1 MVIENLQDDPII
13 PEFMMY
19 TTGLEANEINELRN
33 RLTNHSRSSRDRFM
47 LFTDILIEDVGSGE
61 WKNRSP
67 AYLAMCAKACYLR
80 GMYGYNQILAKDQ
93 TNLTAKG
100 YAAAAYCRQS
110 LDPRWLNNLRN
121 ITNQAWQAK
130 DYITFAELSGQL
142 ASILIDLGYPDHAR
156 EVASE
161 SIERVTQA
169 TAKNTSIRNMVQ
181 AALLH
186 TRVILASIATYTE
199 SREEA
204 LIRLDSAQDAATH
217 LDHQLALTDIK
228 FYRARALEEF
238 YEHDRAM
245 SLVTSALRTYEKM
258 GYLQGASDARNL
270 RGVIHLN
277 MGRLQEARDQFEE
290 LLIIQQQ
297 LNNQVG
303 LAATLINVGEIDR
316 TLDQISQMETYNRRA
331 LEISQEAEYMR
342 GIAVA
347 TVNLGDVALRKGNT
361 EEAIRLYNEAITLVE
376 GAGMRSTL
384 TLTLFLAGDAN
395 YILQRYE
402 EAISCYKR
410 AKEVSVEIDHLLY
423 GFNADVSE
431 LVTLWALGK
440 KPEKRLLSSIS
451 SILGSSDDWSDSP
464 ELNLMKDVRKKVL
477 DDAASDSELCVFF
490 DGEKSFECRVE
501 RMGLRKECFGNLY
514 WMGGLC
520 PHFKEFMSKLDK

>member
-1 MVIENLQDDPII
+1 
-13 PEFMMY
+13 MMY
-19 TTGLEANEINELRN
+19 TTGLEDTELNELRN
-33 RLTNHSRSSRDRFM
+33 RITTHSRSTEDRFM
-47 LFTDILIEDVGSGE
+47 LFTDVLIEYVGSGE

-67 AYLAMCAKACYLR
+67 AFLAMCAKASFLR
-80 GMYGYNQILAKDQ
+80 GMYGYNQILSKDLS
-93 TNLTAKG
+93 NLTARG

-121 ITNQAWQAK
+121 ITNQTWQAK
-130 DYITFAELSGQL
+130 DYIAFAELSGQL
-142 ASILIDLGYPDHAR
+142 ASVLIDLGYTDHAR
-156 EVASE
+156 EVATE
-161 SIERVTQA
+161 SIEKVTQA
-169 TAKNTSIRNMVQ
+169 TAKDTAIRNMVQ
-181 AALLH
+181 AALL
-186 TRVILASIATYTE
+186 RARIILASIAVSSE

-204 LIRLDSAQDAATH
+204 LMRLDSAQDTATH

-228 FYRARALEEF
+228 FYRSRALEEF
-238 YEHDRAM
+238 YEHDRAL
-245 SLVTSALRTYEKM
+245 SLVTSALRTYERM

-316 TLDQISQMETYNRRA
+316 ALDQIPQMETYNRRA

-342 GIAVA
+342 GIATA
-347 TVNLGDVALRKGNT
+347 TVNLGDVALRRGET
-361 EEAIRLYNEAITLVE
+361 EEAIRLYNEAIALSE

-395 YILQRYE
+395 YILQRYD
-402 EAISCYKR
+402 EAVTCYKS
-410 AKEVSVEIDHLLY
+410 AKEISLEIDHLLY

-431 LVTLWALGK
+431 LVAIHASGK
-440 KPEKRLLSSIS
+440 KPDNKLVSKIRTA
-451 SILGSSDDWSDSP
+451 LGPIEEWSDSP
-464 ELNLMKDVRKKVL
+464 EQNLMPDVRRKVL
-477 DDAASDSELCVFF
+477 NDTAGDSPLCVFF

-520 PHFKEFMSKLDK
+520 PHFKEFLSRLKE

>member
-1 MVIENLQDDPII
+1 MQDDPII

-19 TTGLEANEINELRN
+19 TTGLEDTEIEELRN
-33 RLTNHSRSSRDRFM
+33 RISTHSRSTKDRFT
-47 LFTDILIEDVGSGE
+47 LFTDLLIEYIGSGE

-67 AYLAMCAKACYLR
+67 AFLAMCAKASYLR
-80 GMYGYNQILAKDQ
+80 GMYGYNQILAKDIS
-93 TNLTAKG
+93 NLTARG

-121 ITNQAWQAK
+121 ITNQTWQAK
-130 DYITFAELSGQL
+130 DYIAFAELSGQL
-142 ASILIDLGYPDHAR
+142 ASVLIDLGYTDHAR

-161 SIERVTQA
+161 SIEKVTQA
-169 TAKNTSIRNMVQ
+169 TAKETNIRNMVQ
-181 AALLH
+181 AALL
-186 TRVILASIATYTE
+186 RARIILAFIAVSSE
-199 SREEA
+199 SREES
-204 LIRLDSAQDAATH
+204 LIRLDSAQDTAAH
-217 LDHQLALTDIK
+217 LDHQLALNDIK
-228 FYRARALEEF
+228 FYRGRALEEF
-238 YEHDRAM
+238 YEHDRAL
-245 SLVTSALRTYEKM
+245 SLVTSALRTYERM
-258 GYLQGASDARNL
+258 GYLQGVADARRL

-290 LLIIQQQ
+290 LLILQQQ

-316 TLDQISQMETYNRRA
+316 ALDQVDQMETYNRRA

-342 GIAVA
+342 GITVA
-347 TVNLGDVALRKGNT
+347 TVNLGDVALRRGKT
-361 EEAIRLYNEAITLVE
+361 EEAIGLYNEAIALAE
-376 GAGMRSTL
+376 GAGMKSTL

-402 EAISCYKR
+402 DAISAYR
-410 AKEVSVEIDHLLY
+410 SAKEASLEIDHLLY

-431 LVTLWALGK
+431 LVAIWAAGK
-440 KPEKRLLSSIS
+440 KPEMNSVSILR

-464 ELNLMKDVRKKVL
+464 ELSLMKDVRRKVL
-477 DDAASDSELCVFF
+477 DDLESDSDLCVFY

-520 PHFKEFMSKLDK
+520 PYFKEFISKLKD

>member
-1 MVIENLQDDPII
+1 MQDDPII

-19 TTGLEANEINELRN
+19 TTGLEDTELEELRN
-33 RLTNHSRSSRDRFM
+33 RITTQSRSAKDRFM
-47 LFTDILIEDVGSGE
+47 LFTDVLIEYVGSGE

-67 AYLAMCAKACYLR
+67 AFLAMCAKASYLR
-80 GMYGYNQILAKDQ
+80 GMYGYNQILSKDFS
-93 TNLTAKG
+93 NLTTRG

-121 ITNQAWQAK
+121 ITNQTWQAK
-130 DYITFAELSGQL
+130 DYIAFAELSGQL
-142 ASILIDLGYPDHAR
+142 ASVLIDLGYNDHAR

-161 SIERVTQA
+161 SIEKVTQA

-181 AALLH
+181 AALLRA
-186 TRVILASIATYTE
+186 RVILASTSVSTE

-204 LIRLDSAQDAATH
+204 LIRLDSAQDTATH

-228 FYRARALEEF
+228 FYRSRALEEF
-238 YEHDRAM
+238 YEHDRAL
-245 SLVTSALRTYEKM
+245 SLVTSALRTYERM
-258 GYLQGASDARNL
+258 GYLQGVADARNL

-303 LAATLINVGEIDR
+303 LAATLINVGEVDR
-316 TLDQISQMETYNRRA
+316 ALDQISQMETYNRRA

-347 TVNLGDVALRKGNT
+347 TVNLGDVALRRGET
-361 EEAIRLYNEAITLVE
+361 EEAIRLYNEAIALSE
-376 GAGMRSTL
+376 GAGMRTTL

-395 YILQRYE
+395 YILQRYD
-402 EAISCYKR
+402 EAVSAYKS
-410 AKEVSVEIDHLLY
+410 AKEVSLEIDHLLY

-431 LVTLWALGK
+431 LVAAWADGK
-440 KPEKRLLSSIS
+440 KPDKRLLSMIRST
-451 SILGSSDDWSDSP
+451 LGPSGEWSDSP
-464 ELNLMKDVRKKVL
+464 ELNLMKDVRRKVL
-477 DDAASDSELCVFF
+477 GDPKSESDLCVFF

-514 WMGGLC
+514 WKGGLC
-520 PHFKEFMSKLDK
+520 PHFKEFMSKLEE

>member
-1 MVIENLQDDPII
+1 
-13 PEFMMY
+13 MY
-19 TTGLEANEINELRN
+19 TTGLEDTEIDELRN
-33 RLTNHSRSSRDRFM
+33 RVTTLSRSTKDRFM
-47 LFTDILIEDVGSGE
+47 LFTDILIEYIGSGE

-67 AYLAMCAKACYLR
+67 AFLSMCAKASYLR
-80 GMYGYNQILAKDQ
+80 GMYGYNQILAKDLS
-93 TNLTAKG
+93 NLTAKG

-121 ITNQAWQAK
+121 ITNQTWQAK
-130 DYITFAELSGQL
+130 DYIAFAELSGQL
-142 ASILIDLGYPDHAR
+142 ASVLIDLGYTDHAR

-161 SIERVTQA
+161 SIEKVTQA
-169 TAKNTSIRNMVQ
+169 TAKDTDIRNMVQ
-181 AALLH
+181 AALL
-186 TRVILASIATYTE
+186 RARIILAFIAVSSE

-204 LIRLDSAQDAATH
+204 LIRLDSAQDTATH

-228 FYRARALEEF
+228 FYRGRALEEF
-238 YEHDRAM
+238 YEHDRAL
-245 SLVTSALRTYEKM
+245 SLVTASLRTYERM
-258 GYLQGASDARNL
+258 GYLQGVADARRL

-290 LLIIQQQ
+290 LLILQQQ

-316 TLDQISQMETYNRRA
+316 ALDQIDQMETYNRRA

-342 GIAVA
+342 GIATA
-347 TVNLGDVALRKGNT
+347 TVNLGDVALRRGKT
-361 EEAIRLYNEAITLVE
+361 EDAIQLYNEAIALSE
-376 GAGMRSTL
+376 GAGMKNTL

-395 YILQRYE
+395 YILQRYD
-402 EAISCYKR
+402 EAISAYKS
-410 AKEVSVEIDHLLY
+410 AKQVSVETDHLLY

-431 LVTLWALGK
+431 LVAVWADGK
-440 KPEKRLLSSIS
+440 KPDKKLLSMFR
-451 SILGSSDDWSDSP
+451 SILGSNEDWSDSP
-464 ELNLMKDVRKKVL
+464 EQNLMRDVRKKVL
-477 DDAASDSELCVFF
+477 DDPKSDAVLCVFF

-520 PHFKEFMSKLDK
+520 PHFREFLSKIDE

>member
-1 MVIENLQDDPII
+1 MQDDPVI

-19 TTGLEANEINELRN
+19 TPGLEDTEVDELRN
-33 RLTNHSRSSRDRFM
+33 RLRMQSRSTKDRFM
-47 LFTDILIEDVGSGE
+47 LFTDVLIEYVGSGE
-61 WKNRSP
+61 WKNRTPSF
-67 AYLAMCAKACYLR
+67 LAMCAKASFLR

-93 TNLTAKG
+93 SNLTARG

-121 ITNQAWQAK
+121 ITNQTWQSR
-130 DYITFAELSGQL
+130 DYIAFAELSGQL
-142 ASILIDLGYPDHAR
+142 ASVLIDLGYTDHAR

-161 SIERVTQA
+161 SIEKVTQA
-169 TAKNTSIRNMVQ
+169 TAKDTNIRNMVQ
-181 AALLH
+181 AALL
-186 TRVILASIATYTE
+186 RPRIILAFISVSGE

-204 LIRLDSAQDAATH
+204 LIRLDSAQDTATH

-228 FYRARALEEF
+228 FYRGRALEEF
-238 YEHDRAM
+238 YEHDRAL
-245 SLVTSALRTYEKM
+245 SLVTSALRTYERM
-258 GYLQGASDARNL
+258 GYLQGVADARRL

-316 TLDQISQMETYNRRA
+316 ALDQISQMETYNRRA

-342 GIAVA
+342 GIATA
-347 TVNLGDVALRKGNT
+347 TVNLGDVALRKGDT
-361 EEAIRLYNEAITLVE
+361 EEAIRLYDEATQLAE

-395 YILQRYE
+395 YILQRYDD
-402 EAISCYKR
+402 AIAAYRR
-410 AKEVSVEIDHLLY
+410 AKEVSVDIDHLLY

-431 LVTLWALGK
+431 LVTLWADGRTPDEKLLAHIRKQLGPSK
-440 KPEKRLLSSIS
+440 E
-451 SILGSSDDWSDSP
+451 WSDSP
-464 ELNLMKDVRKKVL
+464 ELNRMKEVRRMVL
-477 DDAASDSELCVFF
+477 DDPKSDSDLCVFF

-501 RMGLRKECFGNLY
+501 RLGLRKECFGNLY

-520 PHFKEFMSKLDK
+520 PYFKDFISKLEE

>member
-1 MVIENLQDDPII
+1 
-13 PEFMMY
+13 MMY
-19 TTGLEANEINELRN
+19 TTGLEDTELNELRN
-33 RLTNHSRSSRDRFM
+33 RITPHSRSAKDRFM
-47 LFTDILIEDVGSGE
+47 LFTDVLIEYVGSGE

-67 AYLAMCAKACYLR
+67 AFLAMCAKASFLR
-80 GMYGYNQILAKDQ
+80 GMYGYNQILSKDLS
-93 TNLTAKG
+93 NLTARG

-121 ITNQAWQAK
+121 ITNQTWQAK
-130 DYITFAELSGQL
+130 DYIAFAELSGQL
-142 ASILIDLGYPDHAR
+142 ASVLIDLGYTDHAQ

-161 SIERVTQA
+161 SIEKVTQA
-169 TAKNTSIRNMVQ
+169 TAKDTAIRNMVQ
-181 AALLH
+181 AALL
-186 TRVILASIATYTE
+186 RARIILASIAVSSE

-204 LIRLDSAQDAATH
+204 LMRLDSAQDTATH

-228 FYRARALEEF
+228 FYRSRALEEF
-238 YEHDRAM
+238 YEHDRAL
-245 SLVTSALRTYEKM
+245 SLVTSALRTYERM

-316 TLDQISQMETYNRRA
+316 ALDQIPQMETYNRRA

-342 GIAVA
+342 GIATA
-347 TVNLGDVALRKGNT
+347 TVNLGDVALRRGET
-361 EEAIRLYNEAITLVE
+361 EEAIRLYNEAIALSE

-395 YILQRYE
+395 YILQRYD
-402 EAISCYKR
+402 EAISCYKS
-410 AKEVSVEIDHLLY
+410 AKEVSVDINHLLY

-431 LVTLWALGK
+431 LVAVLAAGK
-440 KPEKRLLSSIS
+440 KPDNKLLSLIRSTLRPIEE
-451 SILGSSDDWSDSP
+451 WSDSP
-464 ELNLMKDVRKKVL
+464 ELNLMQDVRRQVL
-477 DDAASDSELCVFF
+477 DDPAGDSHLCVFF

-520 PHFKEFMSKLDK
+520 PHFKEFLSNLKE

>member
-1 MVIENLQDDPII
+1 
-13 PEFMMY
+13 MMY
-19 TTGLEANEINELRN
+19 TTGLEDTEIVELRN
-33 RLTNHSRSSRDRFM
+33 RIATHSRTSRDRFM
-47 LFTDILIEDVGSGE
+47 LFTDVLMEYIGSGE

-67 AYLAMCAKACYLR
+67 AFLAMCAKASFLR
-80 GMYGYNQILAKDQ
+80 GMYGYNQIIAKEH
-93 TNLTAKG
+93 TNLTARG

-121 ITNQAWQAK
+121 ITNQTWQAK
-130 DYITFAELSGQL
+130 DYIAFAELSGQL
-142 ASILIDLGYPDHAR
+142 ASVLIDLGYTDHAR

-161 SIERVTQA
+161 SIEKVTQA
-169 TAKNTSIRNMVQ
+169 TAKDTDIRNMVQ
-181 AALLH
+181 AALL
-186 TRVILASIATYTE
+186 RARIILAWIAVSTE
-199 SREEA
+199 SREQA
-204 LIRLDSAQDAATH
+204 LIRLDSAQDTAAH

-228 FYRARALEEF
+228 FYRGRALEEF
-238 YEHDRAM
+238 YEHDRAL
-245 SLVTSALRTYEKM
+245 SLVTSALRQYERM
-258 GYLQGASDARNL
+258 GYLHGVADARNL

-342 GIAVA
+342 GIATA
-347 TVNLGDVALRKGNT
+347 TVNLGDVALRKGDT
-361 EEAIRLYNEAITLVE
+361 EEAIKLYNEAIALAD

-395 YILQRYE
+395 FILQRYG
-402 EAISCYKR
+402 EAITCYKQ
-410 AKEVSVEIDHLLY
+410 AKKTSVEINHHLY

-431 LVTLWALGK
+431 LITLWADGK
-440 KPEKRLLSSIS
+440 KPKKELLSKIRST
-451 SILGSSDDWSDSP
+451 LRPLEKWSDSP
-464 ELNLMKDVRKKVL
+464 EQNLMKEVRREVL
-477 DDAASDSELCVFF
+477 NDRKSDSDLCVFF

-501 RMGLRKECFGNLY
+501 RLGLRKECFGNLY

-520 PHFKEFMSKLDK
+520 PHFREFISKLE